1 MVWGGPPETNMF
13 KTTSANH
20 AGEHMDDD
28 DDLPVF
34 NMWIS
39 DNPVVNKKPNQ
50 TTKYYGIS

>member
-1 MVWGGPPETNMF
+1 
-13 KTTSANH
+13 
-20 AGEHMDDD
+20 MDDD

-39 DNPVVNKKPNQ
+39 DEYYEILTTKYYEILRTTARNQ